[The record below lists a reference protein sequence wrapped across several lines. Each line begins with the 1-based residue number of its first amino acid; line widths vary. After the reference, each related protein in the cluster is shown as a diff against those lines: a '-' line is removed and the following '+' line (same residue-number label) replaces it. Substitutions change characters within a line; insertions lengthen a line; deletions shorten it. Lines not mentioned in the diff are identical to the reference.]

1 VTDAARTTTNRIAT
15 AERATAETTIRVR
28 IDLDGSGR
36 AEISTPIGFLDH
48 LLTLFARHAL
58 VDLEVA
64 ATGDTHIDEHHTV
77 EDTALVLGRAI
88 DEALAERTGIR
99 RYGDVR
105 LPMDEALALSAVD
118 LGGRAHADVEPVP
131 DPLTATNVWLELWPH
146 FVETLAREARASVHL
161 EVRKAR
167 STHHLVEGGVKALAR
182 SLRQAWEP
190 DPRLAGT
197 ESVPSSKGTLR

>member
-1 VTDAARTTTNRIAT
+1 MSRIGN

-36 AEISTPIGFLDH
+36 AEVTTPLGFLDH

-58 VDLEVA
+58 VDLDVTA
-64 ATGDTHIDEHHTV
+64 SGDVHVDEHHTV

-88 DEALAERTGIR
+88 DEALGERAGIR

-105 LPMDEALALSAVD
+105 LPMDEALALCAVD
-118 LGGRAHADVEPVP
+118 LGGRSYADVEPVP
-131 DPLTATNVWLELWPH
+131 DPLTAANVWLELWPH
-146 FVETLAREARASVHL
+146 FVETVAREARASVHL
-161 EVRKAR
+161 EVRKAC
-167 STHHLVEGGVKALAR
+167 STHHLVEGGAKALAR
-182 SLRQAWEP
+182 ALRQAWEP

-197 ESVPSSKGTLR
+197 ETVPSSKGTLR

>member
-1 VTDAARTTTNRIAT
+1 MTPRTAVV
-15 AERATAETTIRVR
+15 ERTTAETNVRVR
-28 IDLDGSGR
+28 IDLDGSGQG
-36 AEISTPIGFLDH
+36 EIETPIGFLDH

-58 VDLEVA
+58 VDLEVTA
-64 ATGDTHIDEHHTV
+64 GGDTDVDEHHTV

-88 DEALAERTGIR
+88 DEALGERVGIR

-105 LPMDEALALSAVD
+105 LPMDEALALCAID
-118 LGGRAHADVEPVP
+118 LGGRTYADVEPLP
-131 DPLTATNVWLELWPH
+131 DPLTAANAWLELWPH

-161 EVRKAR
+161 EVRRAR
-167 STHHLVEGGVKALAR
+167 STHHLVEGGAKALAR

-190 DPRLAGT
+190 DPRLAAT